1 MALISPVFTS
11 ITMPKAP
18 LSTSYLAMAE
28 RMLFSRNIC
37 TSLSMVSTRSRPSV
51 AS

>member
-1 MALISPVFTS
+1 MTLPALLLAAVSVLPS
-11 ITMPKAP
+11 DRM
-18 LSTSYLAMAE
+18 AMAD